1 MPLVKPLS
9 PENNSE
15 VKELA
20 KFFNETLGFCPNS
33 VLTMQIRP
41 DIALAFINLNKAVME
56 LSLIHI

>member
-15 VKELA
+15 VKKLA
-20 KFFNETLGFCPNS
+20 EFFNETLGFCPNS

-41 DIALAFINLNKAVME
+41 DIASWKRQLCIKE
-56 LSLIHI
+56 IDSLG